1 MILITGDKGFVGTRL
16 IPNIL
21 AYYGIDLKSGV
32 DLLTV
37 DLPDNVD
44 LIYHLAA
51 QTSVESSWD
60 DPVHDADNYKMIV
73 RLVKRYPDARIIY
86 ANSAAALPPISSP
99 YGFSKWACAEYLKT
113 FHKNY
118 VICTFPN
125 VYGRGSKSVVDLFKG
140 KRDVTVNGDGLQTR
154 DYVHVDDIV
163 NGLVKAKL
171 WPVGEYQMG
180 SGIATS
186 VLELAVRKNKTF
198 APAKKEARESVL
210 KNDTPDWKPVIN
222 VHDYLS

>member
-1 MILITGDKGFVGTRL
+1 MILITGNKGFIGTKL
-16 IPNIL
+16 SQ
-21 AYYGIDLKSGV
+21 YFTEGYGIDLKSGT
-32 DLLTV
+32 DIFTV
-37 DLPDNVD
+37 DLPDDVD

-51 QTSVESSWD
+51 QTSVEASWI
-60 DPVHDADNYKMIV
+60 DPVHDADNYKMMV
-73 RLVKRYPDARIIY
+73 KLVKRYPDARIIY

-99 YGFSKWACAEYLKT
+99 YGFSKWVCAQYLKT

-171 WPVGEYQMG
+171 WPTGEYQMG

-198 APAKKEARESVL
+198 ASEKKEARESVL